1 MEQKFIKHNQYKP
14 SNLVK
19 DYCFQQL
26 REKQKKF
33 KIKKYIMTV
42 IETIVV
48 IIMLLG
54 FVYVVSGNV
63 KLFSQASGV
72 IPLNQSLSTTFNNN
86 PWRLT

>member
-1 MEQKFIKHNQYKP
+1 
-14 SNLVK
+14 
-19 DYCFQQL
+19 
-26 REKQKKF
+26 
-33 KIKKYIMTV
+33 MTV